1 MTAIRGYDAGTDGRP
16 KALTQRADRGN
27 ADKINKELSSYD
39 ADAKA
44 ALSSLKSHP
53 KCTGKVGSMVFGI
66 VW

>member
-1 MTAIRGYDAGTDGRP
+1 VLPYDQAG
-16 KALTQRADRGN
+16 ADRGN